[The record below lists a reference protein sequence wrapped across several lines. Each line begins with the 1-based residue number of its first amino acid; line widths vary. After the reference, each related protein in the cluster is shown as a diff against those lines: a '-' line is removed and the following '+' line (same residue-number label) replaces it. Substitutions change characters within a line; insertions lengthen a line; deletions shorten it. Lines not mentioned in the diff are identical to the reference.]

1 QYIHTY
7 FFQPTKLNQMLKL
20 CCTRYQST
28 GNHFP
33 VQRLKSY
40 RVQEDTGNCNIRAII
55 FLTVKGRVFCANPN
69 QQWVIEESVFQHSQ
83 KDFSHKT
90 RPARPG
96 EVWLVGISFF
106 LNQIA

>member
-1 QYIHTY
+1 NNRQT
-7 FFQPTKLNQMLKL
+7 FFFLKITLAKL

-55 FLTVKGRVFCANPN
+55 FLTVKGRVFCANPK
-69 QQWVIEESVFQHSQ
+69 QQWVIEHWPNKIYKRKNKKEIR
-83 KDFSHKT
+83 T
-90 RPARPG
+90 
-96 EVWLVGISFF
+96 LSFLSKSTF
-106 LNQIA
+106 WNCVKFYILGVYL

>member
-1 QYIHTY
+1 MQFS
-7 FFQPTKLNQMLKL
+7 FFFFFFSSLAKL

-55 FLTVKGRVFCANPN
+55 FLTVKGRVFCANPK
-69 QQWVIEESVFQHSQ
+69 QQWVIEADSVFQHSQ
-83 KDFSHKT
+83 KDFSHKKHRAFST
-90 RPARPG
+90 SPDRG
-96 EVWLVGISFF
+96 
-106 LNQIA
+106 Q